1 MVGVKA
7 EMNNIYL
14 ATEDKKLHQ
23 LVQKIMARN
32 GYQITERAASAVQ
45 VVRDVRQRRFQ
56 LAIMDYSLPGFSAL
70 DMINIME
77 IEDIPVV
84 LLVNGWQ
91 TNFSE
96 LTKAGQV
103 NSIVVKPITENN
115 LIPVVESVLA
125 VAHKI
130 KLLKSEIDTLKM
142 KMEARKTVEKAKGI
156 LMKTLSISEDEAFKK
171 IQKQSMNQSMSM
183 KAVAEAIIN
192 SYQLFK

>member
-1 MVGVKA
+1 
-7 EMNNIYL
+7 MNNIYL